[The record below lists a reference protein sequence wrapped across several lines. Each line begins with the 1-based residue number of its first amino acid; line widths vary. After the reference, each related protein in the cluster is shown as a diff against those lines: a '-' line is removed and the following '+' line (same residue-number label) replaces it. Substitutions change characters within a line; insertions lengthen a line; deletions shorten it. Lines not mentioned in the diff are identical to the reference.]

1 MPYTLIALDIDGT
14 IRSPEYPLSDRTLR
28 TLDRVRDAGAV
39 VTVATGR
46 IFQSAR
52 RASAELD
59 LRSPIASFQGAHI
72 GDPFTGEVL
81 WHRPLTED
89 MTLSAL
95 DALESSDH
103 EVLSYVGDD
112 IYATCMTP
120 LAKAYGDRNG
130 VNVYVVDDLR
140 ETAVRRPTRLVAFG
154 EEDATR
160 ALELDLQATFG
171 EGLYVT
177 RSLPTFCEILHPESG
192 KEKALEWLCARLGSR
207 REEVVVFGNGYND
220 VPMIAWAGL
229 GVAVRGGVPDAL
241 SASDRVARS
250 IEEDGVALVLDQ
262 LLEAGLIS
270 APNNR

>member
-14 IRSPEYPLSDRTLR
+14 IRSPEYPLSDRTRL
-28 TLDRVRDAGAV
+28 TIDRVRNAGAV

-46 IFQSAR
+46 MFQSAR

-72 GDPFTGEVL
+72 GDPSTGEVL
-81 WHRPLTED
+81 WHRPLTES

-95 DALESSDH
+95 EALEGSSH

-112 IYATCMTP
+112 IYATGMTHR
-120 LAKAYGDRNG
+120 AQSYAARNG
-130 VNVYVVDDLR
+130 VNVYLVDDLR
-140 ETAVRRPTRLVAFG
+140 ETAVQQPTRLVAFG
-154 EEDATR
+154 EEYATR
-160 ALELDLQATFG
+160 ALELELQARFG
-171 EGLYVT
+171 SRLYVT
-177 RSLPTFCEILHPESG
+177 RSLATFCEILHPESG
-192 KEKALEWLCARLGSR
+192 KEKALERMCSLLGSR

-220 VPMIAWAGL
+220 VPMLAWAGL
-229 GVAVRGGVPDAL
+229 GVAVGGGVPDAL

-250 IEEDGVALVLDQ
+250 IEEDGVARVLDE

>member
-1 MPYTLIALDIDGT
+1 
-14 IRSPEYPLSDRTLR
+14 
-28 TLDRVRDAGAV
+28 
-39 VTVATGR
+39 
-46 IFQSAR
+46 
-52 RASAELD
+52 
-59 LRSPIASFQGAHI
+59 
-72 GDPFTGEVL
+72 
-81 WHRPLTED
+81 

>member
-14 IRSPEYPLSDRTLR
+14 IRTPEHPLSDRTRR
-28 TLDRVRDAGAV
+28 TLDRVRDTGAV

-95 DALESSDH
+95 DALEGSDH

-112 IYATCMTP
+112 IYTTRMTP

-130 VNVYVVDDLR
+130 IGVYLVDDLR
-140 ETAVRRPTRLVAFG
+140 ETAAQMPTRLVAFG
-154 EEDATR
+154 EEEATR
-160 ALELDLQATFG
+160 SLEIDLQTRFG
-171 EGLYVT
+171 SGLYVT

-192 KEKALEWLCARLGSR
+192 KEKALDKLCALLGSR

-220 VPMIAWAGL
+220 VPMIEWASL
-229 GVAVRGGVPDAL
+229 GVAVKGGVPDAV
-241 SASDRVARS
+241 SAADRVAQS
-250 IEEDGVALVLDQ
+250 IEEDGVAQVLEE
-262 LLEAGLIS
+262 LLGAGLIS
-270 APNNR
+270 APNSR